1 VLQTG
6 AITMDNLNTSRYVSL
21 NDLEGI
27 ITSAEGTSTSPSCKK
42 ITRSSTSFQLSSTL
56 AVVKMKDPLVEF
68 AARQY
73 HRRSIVIYGRELNDV
88 GHAADNNYAHA
99 ESSGSSSSSFRN
111 YLGSWKLPFD
121 VWSHVVEQER
131 LNAFSFSVCL
141 HLGGKGSYN

>member
-1 VLQTG
+1 MGVLQTG

-42 ITRSSTSFQLSSTL
+42 ITRRSTSFQLPSTL

-68 AARQY
+68 AATQY
-73 HRRSIVIYGRELNDV
+73 LRRSIVIYGPELNDV
-88 GHAADNNYAHA
+88 GHAADNNYCAHA

-111 YLGSWKLPFD
+111 YLRSWKTSFRRLVSRSRARAIECLQFFCLPA
-121 VWSHVVEQER
+121 SRGER
-131 LNAFSFSVCL
+131 
-141 HLGGKGSYN
+141 

>member
-1 VLQTG
+1 MLQTG

-42 ITRSSTSFQLSSTL
+42 ITRSSTSFQFPGTL

-73 HRRSIVIYGRELNDV
+73 LGRSIVIYGRELNDV

-111 YLGSWKLPFD
+111 YLGSWKTSFRRLVSRSRARAIECLQCFCLPA
-121 VWSHVVEQER
+121 SRGQR
-131 LNAFSFSVCL
+131 
-141 HLGGKGSYN
+141 